1 MYILKRRFLEKKML
15 LGKKVGDR
23 FYVQVNDNYGYWA
36 VVRAI
41 EKGSDDGSA
50 ELNSF

>member
-1 MYILKRRFLEKKML
+1 MGQAL

-23 FYVQVNDNYGYWA
+23 FHVQVNQDYSYCA

-41 EKGSDDGSA
+41 EKGYDDGSA
-50 ELNSF
+50 ALNSF